1 MWRSRDLALVIT
13 ISVLSLIY
21 TTFVSQI
28 GNMLTGISSFNYLF
42 TIGHAILI
50 SVALLLYEGRR
61 WRLFAQCILV
71 AIIFIPTYQGGT
83 PFDPLARLPIIVD
96 GFLVDIVFNSSYGFF
111 EKRNQLIWWAIL
123 SVTIYCTTNPFF
135 YMLNLYLFYPTEI
148 LISFM
153 SVAFFMLPVIFI
165 ESVIGGYFGYKIYER
180 VKRVGWINKSK
191 PINKIIVKKSKVLL
205 DY

>member
-1 MWRSRDLALVIT
+1 MWSSRDIALVIT
-13 ISVLSLIY
+13 ISVSSLIY

-28 GNMLTGISSFNYLF
+28 GNIITGISSFNYLF
-42 TIGHAILI
+42 TIGHAIII
-50 SVALLLYEGRR
+50 SGALLLYEGRR
-61 WRLFAQCILV
+61 WRFFAQCILV

-96 GFLVDIVFNSSYGFF
+96 AFFVDIIFNSSYGLF

-123 SVTIYCTTNPFF
+123 SVIFYCTTNPFF
-135 YMLNLYLFYPTEI
+135 FMLNMYLFYPTEI
-148 LISFM
+148 LTSFM
-153 SVAFFMLPVIFI
+153 SVAFLMLPVIFI

-191 PINKIIVKKSKVLL
+191 PIKEIMVKNSKALV

>member
-28 GNMLTGISSFNYLF
+28 GNMLTGISSSNYLF
-42 TIGHAILI
+42 TVGHAILI
-50 SVALLLYEGRR
+50 SVAMLLYEGRR
-61 WRLFAQCILV
+61 WRLFAQCVLVSIL
-71 AIIFIPTYQGGT
+71 FIPTYQGGT

-96 GFLVDIVFNSSYGFF
+96 AFFVDIIFNSSYGFF
-111 EKRNQLIWWAIL
+111 EKRNQLFWWAIL
-123 SVTIYCTTNPFF
+123 SVIFYCTTSPFF
-135 YMLNLYLFYPTEI
+135 FMLNMYLFYPTEI
-148 LISFM
+148 LTSFM
-153 SVAFFMLPVIFI
+153 SVAFLMLPVIFI

-180 VKRVGWINKSK
+180 VKLVGWINKSK
-191 PINKIIVKKSKVLL
+191 PIKEIMFKNSKALV